1 MLNFHLVAWRGWG
14 GPGPGRR
21 GGQGLNV
28 VTALSV
34 GFATAEIWPALG
46 RGSGTHVAWKRLMDW
61 SCWQGCPALPSL
73 APSRGFLAQET
84 CLCSKK
90 LPPAG
95 SSQPGCTSMREVALV
110 SPPALQFEQYPHVRR
125 EGKIAVF
132 QQHHRNQG
140 SRLILSSVFLATTAE
155 HKTLLASHL
164 FCSSHTSP
172 HAVL

>member
-1 MLNFHLVAWRGWG
+1 MLNFHLVAWREWG

-21 GGQGLNV
+21 GSQGLNV

-61 SCWQGCPALPSL
+61 SCWLGCPALPSL

-125 EGKIAVF
+125 EGQDSCVPATPQEPRF
-132 QQHHRNQG
+132 STH
-140 SRLILSSVFLATTAE
+140 LEFCFLATTAE

-164 FCSSHTSP
+164 FCSSHTGP

>member
-21 GGQGLNV
+21 GGQGLNL

-61 SCWQGCPALPSL
+61 SCWLGCPALPSL

-110 SPPALQFEQYPHVRR
+110 SPPALRFEQYPHVRR
-125 EGKIAVF
+125 GGQDSCVPATPQEPRF
-132 QQHHRNQG
+132 STH
-140 SRLILSSVFLATTAE
+140 LEFCFLATTAE

-164 FCSSHTSP
+164 FYSSHTGP